1 MSSSSRGDCFE
12 GGQDSEVRLDD
23 SKERWRGPL

>member
-1 MSSSSRGDCFE
+1 MSSRTEDCFE